1 MVNVQNDIPH
11 RGICRRALK
20 RANPKLAI
28 DKENPKDTGREQSS
42 QPAP

>member
-1 MVNVQNDIPH
+1 VQNDIPH
-11 RGICRRALK
+11 RGIYCVLK
-20 RANPKLAI
+20 RAKRKLAI